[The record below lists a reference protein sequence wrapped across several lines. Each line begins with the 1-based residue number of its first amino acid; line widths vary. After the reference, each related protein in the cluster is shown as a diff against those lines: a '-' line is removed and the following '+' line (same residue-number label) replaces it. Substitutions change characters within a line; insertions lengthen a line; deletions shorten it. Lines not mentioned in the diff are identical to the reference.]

1 MRLRENFKKCFKKK
15 GVVNGIKCCFKNPV
29 RQEQKNVH
37 WIWQQRSLWMSYKI
51 ISVLWWSE
59 ARLVCIEEYAIVFTA
74 SLGIWVRELCAV
86 KKLTVVE
93 GKEWSSWSGNEYTRK
108 RCLQCKNSPFS
119 TPCKEIMTM
128 ETRIPFHSYI
138 FYILRK
144 MFNSSCF
151 FFFFS
156 PSSLLVSLFTV
167 SIASPTRS
175 LSLAPLLSSSHEFFN
190 CLIEL

>member
-1 MRLRENFKKCFKKK
+1 MERSQV
-15 GVVNGIKCCFKNPV
+15 G
-29 RQEQKNVH
+29 VH
-37 WIWQQRSLWMSYKI
+37 WGICYSIYSKFGHFGERAVCSKKI
-51 ISVLWWSE
+51 NRGWRKRMI
-59 ARLVCIEEYAIVFTA
+59 
-74 SLGIWVRELCAV
+74 
-86 KKLTVVE
+86 KL
-93 GKEWSSWSGNEYTRK
+93 KWKLEYTRK
-108 RCLQCKNSPFS
+108 RCLQCKNFPFS

-144 MFNSSCF
+144 MFNSSCFF